1 MRTRKLFATIHSLG
15 LAALCIGF
23 VLPAVAADRIS
34 AEETVLTFN
43 RAISAKDADAMLGY
57 LADGGAQ
64 FTLRSAHAGTEPE
77 SLTVDIV
84 SHWRT
89 IGPVVFASTS
99 AYERKAEIL
108 ESRVDDEI
116 ATVWARM
123 TVSTTPLGSEET
135 HERSFTEAY
144 LLISK
149 PEGWRIAAIAD
160 NRAGT
165 KLGGE

>member
-1 MRTRKLFATIHSLG
+1 MLAVIHALG
-15 LAALCIGF
+15 LVALCVGF
-23 VLPAVAADRIS
+23 MSAATAADRMS
-34 AEETVLTFN
+34 AEETVLSFN
-43 RAISAKDADAMLGY
+43 RAISAKDTDAMLSH

-99 AYERKAEIL
+99 AYERKAKIL

-116 ATVWARM
+116 ATVWAQM
-123 TVSTTPLGSEET
+123 TVRTTPLGSDDS

-144 LLISK
+144 MLVSK
-149 PEGWRIAAIAD
+149 PDGWKIAAIAD

-165 KLGGE
+165 KLSGE